1 LPLCH
6 RPTTTPQNKRE
17 ELRQEIIQLIEGSR
31 KMAEG
36 YMVPRNPQSGEM
48 ADDRNTGVIELLGL
62 HRVMYATL
70 KEEASTMLKQK
81 AEARRAGAL
90 VSMAAAGVPV
100 AGGTIK
106 GVGAG
111 GAMMGPGGS
120 ALLGGGALLR
130 KKLKLPLGYLQ
141 LFLDVKMCIF
151 SVGEATEVLVSL
163 YSNQDQKFITED
175 YVMYV

>member
-1 LPLCH
+1 
-6 RPTTTPQNKRE
+6 
-17 ELRQEIIQLIEGSR
+17 
-31 KMAEG
+31 
-36 YMVPRNPQSGEM
+36 MVPRNPQSGEM

-70 KEEASTMLKQK
+70 KEEASTLLKQK

-90 VSMAAAGVPV
+90 AIQASGGPV
-100 AGGTIK
+100 AGGK
-106 GVGAG
+106 AAGAG
-111 GAMMGPGGS
+111 GASAGGS
-120 ALLGGGALLR
+120 ALGGGSMR

-163 YSNQDQKFITED
+163 YSNQDNKFITED
-175 YVMYV
+175 YVMYEVKWWWEGREFAVSDLCVM